1 MTLRLVTSETQDP
14 LQPYDYD
21 TEQALLGA
29 VLVRGSID
37 AIGGGLRPEHFYEP
51 MHQRIFE
58 CILRC
63 AQSGSSFAYSA
74 IKAEFALDRAVQSA
88 GGVDYLTLCMR
99 AAPGV
104 TDSFVQAYAAIIIRL
119 AAQRALLATAKDIEA
134 VALDT
139 PSEWSVSDLM
149 LMAEGA
155 IQKAS
160 AAFEGS
166 RKSRVYTAA
175 DVASDAVKQAMSG
188 EATVSCRF
196 GIQSLDAM
204 VGGLAKGE
212 YALIGG
218 RPGMGKTA
226 VGMQIALNVARQNK
240 AVAFFSLEMPARS
253 IIQRALTSV
262 AYEGGA
268 RLAYSDIRKG
278 AFDGQNAT
286 ALFHAESA
294 FRTLNLWMIEGD
306 GHTPQ
311 KLMADAKMLA
321 RRAEA
326 MGQGLGLI
334 VVDHIQKVAPGRQH
348 NSNKTAEMTEISD
361 ALQKMA
367 QSMQCPVLA
376 LCQLNRG
383 VEGRD
388 DKRPGLADLRES
400 GGLEQDADMVILLY
414 REAYYLQKKEPDQ
427 FHEPDK
433 HNDWFKKLSAVRF
446 QLEAHVAKMRSGES
460 GTAHLFFDAPSSF
473 VGDL

>member
-1 MTLRLVTSETQDP
+1 MTLRLVTSDSRDP
-14 LQPYDYD
+14 LLPHDLE

-29 VLVRGSID
+29 ILVRGSID
-37 AIGGGLRPEHFYEP
+37 AIGGGLKPEHFFEP
-51 MHQRIFE
+51 IHERIFD
-58 CILRC
+58 CILRS
-63 AQSGSSFAYSA
+63 ARAGASFSFAL
-74 IKAEFALDRAVQSA
+74 IKGEFALDRGMQDV
-88 GGVDYLTLCMR
+88 GGVEYLAQCMR

-104 TDSFVQAYAAIIIRL
+104 TDSFIQSYAAIIVRL
-119 AAQRALLATAKDIEA
+119 AAQRAIMAAVADIEA
-134 VALDT
+134 CAVDA

-160 AAFEGS
+160 TAFEGS
-166 RKSRVYTAA
+166 RKTRVYTAA

-196 GIQSLDAM
+196 GIKSLDTM

-253 IIQRALTSV
+253 IIQRALTAV

-278 AFDGQNAT
+278 AFDEKNAD

-294 FRTLNLWMIEGD
+294 FRSLNLWMVEGD

-326 MGQGLGLI
+326 LGQGLGLI

-367 QSMQCPVLA
+367 QAMQCPVLA

-383 VEGRD
+383 VEGRE

-414 REAYYLQKKEPDQ
+414 REAYYIQNKEPDQ
-427 FHEPDK
+427 FREPEK
-433 HNDWFKKLSAVRF
+433 HSDWFKRLSAVRF
-446 QLEAHVAKMRSGES
+446 QLEANVAKMRSGEA
-460 GTAHLFFDAPSSF
+460 GTAQLFFDTPSSF
-473 VGDL
+473 VGDM

>member
-1 MTLRLVTSETQDP
+1 MTLRLVTSETHDP
-14 LQPYDYD
+14 LLPYDHEA
-21 TEQALLGA
+21 EQALIGA

-37 AIGGGLRPEHFYEP
+37 AIGGGLRPEHFHEP
-51 MHQRIFE
+51 LHQRIFE
-58 CILRC
+58 CIQRC
-63 AQSGSSFAYSA
+63 AQSGSSFAFNA
-74 IKAEFALDRAVQSA
+74 IKAEFALDRGVQGV
-88 GGVDYLTLCMR
+88 GGVEYLSLCMR

-104 TDSFVQAYAAIIIRL
+104 TDTYLQAYAAVIVRL
-119 AAQRALLATAKDIEA
+119 AAQRALLTAAKDIEGCVSDA
-134 VALDT
+134 
-139 PSEWSVSDLM
+139 PSEWGISDLM

-196 GIQSLDAM
+196 GIKSLDTM

-278 AFDGQNAT
+278 LFDPANST
-286 ALFHAESA
+286 ALFHAESV
-294 FRTLNLWMIEGD
+294 FRGLNLWMVEGD

-311 KLMADAKMLA
+311 KIMADAKMLA
-321 RRAEA
+321 RRADA
-326 MGQGLGLI
+326 MGQALGLI
-334 VVDHIQKVAPGRQH
+334 VVDHVQKVAPGRQY

-376 LCQLNRG
+376 LCQLSRG
-383 VEGRD
+383 VEGRE
-388 DKRPGLADLRES
+388 DKRPVLADLRES

-414 REAYYLQKKEPDQ
+414 REAYYLQNKEPDP
-427 FHEPDK
+427 FHEPEK
-433 HNDWFKKLSAVRF
+433 HNEWVKKISAVRF

-460 GTAHLFFDAPSSF
+460 GTAHLFFDAPSSY